1 MYAYVNTQIYIKIQ
15 GVELGVSGKGKETWL
30 SLCIIPVLLDF
41 LFFP

>member
-1 MYAYVNTQIYIKIQ
+1 MYAYINTQIYIKIQ
-15 GVELGVSGKGKETWL
+15 GVELGVSGKGKETWP